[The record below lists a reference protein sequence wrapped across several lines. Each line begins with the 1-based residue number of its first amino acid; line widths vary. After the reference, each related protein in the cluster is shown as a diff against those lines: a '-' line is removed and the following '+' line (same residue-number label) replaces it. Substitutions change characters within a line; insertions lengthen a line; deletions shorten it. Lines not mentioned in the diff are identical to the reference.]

1 MTSIRERLTELRKAC
16 PALSSSS
23 AEARNALLEE
33 IARGLEADR
42 KEIFSANEKD
52 LENAKDLSQAVRSR
66 LKFNEDKL
74 QSVTDSL
81 RDVASLEDPV
91 GKVLMREEL
100 DSGLLLEKISVPIGV
115 IGMIFEARPDALV
128 QIASLC
134 LKSGN
139 CLVLKG
145 GKEACL
151 TNRALYESIVRSSL
165 KCGFGGWIEL
175 LETHEDVNQM
185 LKSEGLIDLLIPRG
199 SNAFVRYVMQNTTI
213 PVLGHADGLCTMY
226 IDRDADFSKAVTC
239 ALDAKTNYP
248 GACNSIEN
256 MLVHADIAPA
266 FVPLMIQ
273 AFEKAGVAVM
283 GDEKCRQYAP
293 CTPATD
299 ADWDTEYLDLKISI
313 KVVDSIE
320 QAVSFI
326 AQHTSHHTDAIIT
339 ENRTAERYF
348 MEHVDSAS
356 VFCNCSTRFADGFR
370 FGLGAEVGISTS
382 KIHARGPV
390 GLEGLMTTRFLLQG
404 NAHTAGTYMG
414 KDARQF
420 THRMLETGGPSQ
432 ILKG

>member
-1 MTSIRERLTELRKAC
+1 MNSVKDRLTALRKAG

-23 AEARNALLEE
+23 TEARNALLIE

-42 KEIFSANEKD
+42 DAIFRANEQD
-52 LENAKDLSQAVRSR
+52 LENASDLSQAVRSR

-74 QSVTDSL
+74 QSVINSL
-81 RDVASLEDPV
+81 KDVASLEDPV

-145 GKEACL
+145 GKEARL
-151 TNRALYESIVRSSL
+151 TNRALYESIVRSSSNQ
-165 KCGFGGWIEL
+165 GFCGWIEL
-175 LETHEDVNQM
+175 LETHEDVDAM
-185 LKSEGLIDLLIPRG
+185 LRAEGLIDLLIPRG

-226 IDRDADFSKAVTC
+226 IDREADLSKAVTC

-256 MLVHADIAPA
+256 MLVHEEIAPA
-266 FVPLMIQ
+266 FIPLMVQ
-273 AFEKAGVAVM
+273 AFEKAGITVA
-283 GDEKCRQYAP
+283 GDEKCRKYAP
-293 CTPATD
+293 CNA
-299 ADWDTEYLDLKISI
+299 ASVQDWDTEYLDLKISI
-313 KVVDSIE
+313 RVVESIE
-320 QAVSFI
+320 EATSFI
-326 AQHTSHHTDAIIT
+326 AAHTSHHTDAIIT
-339 ENRTAERYF
+339 ENCEAERFF
-348 MEHVDSAS
+348 MEHVDSAC

-390 GLEGLMTTRFLLQG
+390 GLEGLMTTRYLLHG
-404 NAHTAGTYMG
+404 NAHVAGTYMG

-420 THRMLETGGPSQ
+420 THRMLGTDGTSE

>member
-1 MTSIRERLTELRKAC
+1 MTSVIDRLTELRKVC

-23 AEARNALLEE
+23 QQARNALLLE
-33 IARGLEADR
+33 IARGLEKD
-42 KEIFSANEKD
+42 KENIFKANEQD
-52 LENAKDLSQAVRSR
+52 LENAKDLSPAVRSR

-74 QSVTDSL
+74 MGVTGSL
-81 RDVASLEDPV
+81 RDVAALEDPV

-100 DSGLLLEKISVPIGV
+100 DNGLLLEKISVPIGV

-151 TNRALYESIVRSSL
+151 TNRALYESIVRSSSNQ
-165 KCGFGGWIEL
+165 GFGGWIEL
-175 LETHEDVNQM
+175 LETHEDVAAM
-185 LKSEGLIDLLIPRG
+185 LKAEGLIDLLIPRG

-226 IDRDADFSKAVTC
+226 IDRDADLSKAVTC

-256 MLVHADIAPA
+256 MLVHRDIAPS
-266 FVPLMIQ
+266 FIPLMVR
-273 AFEKAGVAVM
+273 AFEKAGVTVL
-283 GDEKCRQYAP
+283 GDEECRQFAP
-293 CTPATD
+293 CTPAAD
-299 ADWDTEYLDLKISI
+299 EDWDTEYLDLKISI
-313 KVVDSIE
+313 KVVSSVE
-320 QAVSFI
+320 EAASFI
-326 AQHTSHHTDAIIT
+326 ARHTSHHTDAIIT
-339 ENRTAERYF
+339 EDHKAERYF
-348 MEHVDSAS
+348 MEHVDSAC

-390 GLEGLMTTRFLLQG
+390 GLEGLMTTRFLLDG
-404 NAHTAGTYMG
+404 DAHVAGTYMG
-414 KDARQF
+414 KDARPF
-420 THRMLETGGPSQ
+420 THRMLAAEGASQ